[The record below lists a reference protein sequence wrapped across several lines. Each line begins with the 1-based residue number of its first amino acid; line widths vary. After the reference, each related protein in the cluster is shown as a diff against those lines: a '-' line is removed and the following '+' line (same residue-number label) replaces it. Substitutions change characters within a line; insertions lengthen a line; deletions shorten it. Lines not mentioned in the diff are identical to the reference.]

1 MQTKSFDELMETMR
15 NYVISHQD
23 KLTDFNDGAVL
34 ESQLEATARELALL
48 YVRCRVGYSSYLR
61 GLPYSVFNFQ
71 KKEGLKASVNLVFS
85 RSKIFS
91 YETAI
96 PSGTT
101 VSAGGLKFLTSAP
114 GAVPSG
120 SMVSA
125 PISAIAEN
133 VGEKY
138 NVSVGA
144 ITTIVSTLPADIVS
158 VNNTA
163 AASGGIGDEDWGA
176 YMSRFADYILG
187 LSRTNGYGFR
197 SGLTKDHLV
206 RSLQIDEHFPPLNGI
221 WNMTVYLEDG
231 SGGMTDDALSEAKKR
246 IDGDQTIGNGGY
258 RAPGINI
265 RYQTPEIVPASLHVH
280 VTTEMDVAR
289 NIDESVVIYEVTEAV
304 KKFVN
309 GLLIGESVMISDV
322 IVMLKRISYLDD
334 VKVLEPENNIS
345 IATRQIARFENC
357 EVTVVI
363 G

>member
-1 MQTKSFDELMETMR
+1 MQAKSFNEIMATMR
-15 NYVISHQD
+15 SYVISHQN

-48 YVRCRVGYSSYLR
+48 YIRCRVGFSSYLR
-61 GLPYSVFNFQ
+61 ALPYSIFNFR

-85 RSKIFS
+85 RSKVFS

-96 PSGTT
+96 PAGTT

-120 SMVSA
+120 SMASA
-125 PISAIAEN
+125 PIPAIAED

-138 NVSVGA
+138 NVATG
-144 ITTIVSTLPADIVS
+144 TIATVVSTLPADIVS
-158 VNNTA
+158 VNNA
-163 AASGGIGDEDWGA
+163 AAATGGIDGEDWGA
-176 YMSRFADYILG
+176 YINRFADYILG
-187 LSRTNGYGFR
+187 LSRTNGYGFK
-197 SGLTKDHLV
+197 SGLTGDHLV

-231 SGGMTDDALSEAKKR
+231 SGGMTGDALAEAKKR
-246 IDGDQTIGNGGY
+246 IDGDQTIGNGGC

-265 RYQTPEIVPASLHVH
+265 RYLTPEIVPVSLRVQ
-280 VTTEMDVAR
+280 VTAEMDVVK

-309 GLLIGESVMISDV
+309 GLLIGESVLISDV
-322 IVMLKRISYLDD
+322 IVMLKGISYIDD
-334 VKVLEPENNIS
+334 VKIPNQENI
-345 IATRQIARFENC
+345 IITTRQIARFENC

-363 G
+363 E